1 MSLLLKIIGIIWAV
15 IGFANLYSMPWDEA
29 SSGVQVFGLMFNM
42 LLFILPGLI
51 VYGVGAAI
59 SKKKDKVNSKQE
71 NLNLPSASPKSIED
85 RLKRLDELKERNLLS
100 QDEYDKK
107 RKEIISEV

>member
-42 LLFILPGLI
+42 LLFI
-51 VYGVGAAI
+51 
-59 SKKKDKVNSKQE
+59 
-71 NLNLPSASPKSIED
+71 
-85 RLKRLDELKERNLLS
+85 
-100 QDEYDKK
+100 
-107 RKEIISEV
+107 